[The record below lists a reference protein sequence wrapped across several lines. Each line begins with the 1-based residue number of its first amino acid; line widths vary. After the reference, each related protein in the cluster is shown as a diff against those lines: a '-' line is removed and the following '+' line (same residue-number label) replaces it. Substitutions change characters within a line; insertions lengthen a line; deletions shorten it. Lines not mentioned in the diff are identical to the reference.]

1 MRRILFFTL
10 LLAPAF
16 SQAQIDSIN
25 VLKPAAVKAVSS
37 DERSPF
43 AHTNISE
50 QEISDRDAAQDLP
63 FLIRFAPSVV
73 VTSDAGNGI
82 GYTGMRLRGTDATRI
97 NVTINGVPLNDA
109 ESMGVWW
116 VDLPDLGSSISDLQ
130 ISRGVGTS
138 TNGPGAFGG
147 SIAINTLGKVAEP
160 MIQAKVG
167 FGSFNSR
174 RQSAMWNSGINE
186 KGLSFDGRVSKITS
200 DGYVNRASSELFSLY
215 GSLTKRWET
224 GKISLTAMN
233 GEERTYQSWYG
244 VPEIVTQ
251 EGVSDSTILNWAYG
265 SYDYGYGADT
275 ARVNDL
281 ITNGRQHNYY
291 NYADEVDDYTQTHH
305 QLHVEQALGKANL
318 GFSLFQTLGQGYFEN
333 QIIGADPLG
342 FGLTQNNT
350 PGDFV
355 IRRWLDNTLRGGMF
369 NFQREFGKLNVD
381 FGGMYS
387 NYVGDHFGRLLEVDT
402 AYANMPD
409 DSTYYSS
416 VGDKSDFS
424 QYMRMTW
431 LSESGK
437 LRVQGEIQRRAVNY
451 TTAGTNNDFYALTDD
466 NYDVIYDEEDNR
478 TPVQSQIDI
487 NDEFKFLNPKFGFDF
502 KPNSSNRFFSSIAI
516 ANREPSR
523 GNYLDAPDPTAV
535 RPEKLTDIEVGYRF
549 SKPNFAFELGL
560 YQMDYENQLIPTGAI
575 NETGAAVQ
583 MNVTESYRRG
593 IEIQA
598 GFNIGKRVTWQGN
611 LTLSENKIADFSYY
625 VDDYWWAE
633 DSLGN
638 AIPDPDSTYSY
649 AINVGE
655 SDIAFSPSI
664 VGASILNIDLWE
676 GGELFSNEQ
685 YDVDLEFASKYVGE
699 QFTDNTSN
707 ELRKLPAYLV
717 HDVVLRCNMT
727 INDKEV
733 GLSLFANNVLN
744 HMYSANAWSFVN
756 AFGTADNL
764 QSTTFVYPQAGR
776 NGFVSLSVKF

>member
-1 MRRILFFTL
+1 MRRILIFTL

-16 SQAQIDSIN
+16 FQAQIDSIN

-200 DGYVNRASSELFSLY
+200 DGYVNRASSDLFSLY

-281 ITNGRQHNYY
+281 IANGRQHNYY
-291 NYADEVDDYTQTHH
+291 NYVDEVDDYTQTHH
-305 QLHVEQALGKANL
+305 QLHIEQALGKANL
-318 GFSLFQTLGQGYFEN
+318 GVSLFQTLGQGYYEN
-333 QIIGADPLG
+333 QLIGADPLG

-387 NYVGDHFGRLLEVDT
+387 NYLGDHFGRLLEVDT
-402 AYANMPD
+402 AYANMPV
-409 DSTYYSS
+409 DSTFYVNVWFDNSDLDSSS
-416 VGDKSDFS
+416 VSIFGGGYDWGEFDAWEQPIQLGPYYGDLGA
-424 QYMRMTW
+424 YE
-431 LSESGK
+431 LI
-437 LRVQGEIQRRAVNY
+437 IQDVNDP
-451 TTAGTNNDFYALTDD
+451 TCFNDFAIDSPSCLYTECDISWIQ
-466 NYDVIYDEEDNR
+466 YDVIDCNPADSTFYLNVWFGYDNLDSLSVSIFGGGYDWGEFDAWEQ
-478 TPVQSQIDI
+478 PVQLGPFNGGEGVYEVIIQDTY
-487 NDEFKFLNPKFGFDF
+487 DPECYGELVVD
-502 KPNSSNRFFSSIAI
+502 
-516 ANREPSR
+516 EPSCLFD
-523 GNYLDAPDPTAV
+523 NCNIEWVQYEIVDCNQTDSSYYLEIWMGYDNVSDSGVQVITNDTSWGYFDPSIQPIV
-535 RPEKLTDIEVGYRF
+535 IGPITDIG
-549 SKPNFAFELGL
+549 
-560 YQMDYENQLIPTGAI
+560 
-575 NETGAAVQ
+575 
-583 MNVTESYRRG
+583 
-593 IEIQA
+593 
-598 GFNIGKRVTWQGN
+598 
-611 LTLSENKIADFSYY
+611 
-625 VDDYWWAE
+625 
-633 DSLGN
+633 
-638 AIPDPDSTYSY
+638 
-649 AINVGE
+649 GE
-655 SDIAFSPSI
+655 SFIE
-664 VGASILNIDLWE
+664 V
-676 GGELFSNEQ
+676 
-685 YDVDLEFASKYVGE
+685 VDFDDPNCS
-699 QFTDNTSN
+699 
-707 ELRKLPAYLV
+707 AYLV
-717 HDVVLRCNMT
+717 YESNCLNCDLIEFVDI
-727 INDKEV
+727 INGPLCDTLGCEITLNV
-733 GLSLFANNVLN
+733 NLSNAGSNETLDIHFNGLSYYDLDPD
-744 HMYSANAWSFVN
+744 FVN
-756 AFGTADNL
+756 TTALDFL
-764 QSTTFVYPQAGR
+764 TQIQE
-776 NGFVSLSVKF
+776 LIH